1 MLVII
6 VVNIMHRKEQ
16 KIGLSEKEVIVALE
30 KFGYNELPKSRR
42 FNVFKIL
49 FEIVRDPMF
58 VLLILGGLLYLVLGD
73 KQEAIMLLGFVFL
86 IIGVSFVQQNKTEK
100 ALDKLKD
107 LSTPKTLVI
116 RNGETIKISSR
127 EVVPGDLIIISEG
140 DYVTADAY
148 IIENYDVMV
157 NESLLTGESV
167 PVRKTV
173 YTGGNTKLVPGG
185 DDLTAVFSG
194 TIVTRGRAVAKVFAT
209 GLATQ
214 IGEIGK
220 SLESIRE
227 EDSDLKKQTSE
238 VVKIYAFVGL
248 LMCAGI
254 ILIFGIWRAD
264 WLKGLL
270 AGITLA
276 MSILPE
282 EFPVVLTIFL
292 TMGAWRMSQ
301 KKVLARK
308 SSAIEF
314 LGKAT
319 VLCSDKTGTITEN
332 KMVTTDVFY
341 GESFY
346 KIGDVPKVELEYI
359 AKIAYYATPYE
370 SSDPM
375 DKAIFN
381 FGKKYDNR
389 DLYLMREYE
398 FSHELLAMS
407 RVFEVEENKILVA
420 TKGAPEAVM
429 DLCHF
434 SEEEKLS
441 IKSKIDSLASQGV
454 RVIALA
460 SSELPKDFVADKQHD
475 YNLKFVGLLGLTDPV
490 RKEIPDAVRE
500 CHEAGV
506 RVMMITGDYSLTAI
520 NIAKQIGLENPEQI
534 IVGAEL
540 EKMSE
545 VELLERIKTVN
556 VFARIVPGQKL
567 RIVNV
572 LKASGEVVAMTGD
585 GVNDAP
591 ALKAADIGIAMGERG
606 TDVAREASSLVLLD
620 DNFNSIVS
628 AIRMGRRIYD
638 NIRKAI
644 TYIFSVHI
652 PIALM
657 SFIPPIFGL
666 PLILLPMHIVFMEM
680 IIDPSC
686 SIVFEME
693 KEEANTMKRRPRSS
707 REKLFNKRM
716 VLLGLF
722 QGLVAQ
728 CFVLLAYVISI
739 KSGLGDNEV
748 RTVTFATLLLSNV
761 GLVFVNRSDKG
772 IWGKI
777 YSDFNKSFLVISAI
791 AVIALLATIFVPY
804 LRDVFDFA
812 EISWEW
818 SLLVIVLSSAGVLCA
833 EMVRVNINK
842 YCEKRQQTCL
852 V

>member
-1 MLVII
+1 
-6 VVNIMHRKEQ
+6 MHRKEQ
-16 KIGLSEKEVIVALE
+16 NVGLSEKEVAIALE
-30 KFGYNELPKSRR
+30 KFGYNELLKSKKYN
-42 FNVFKIL
+42 FFKIL
-49 FEIVRDPMF
+49 FEIIKDPMF
-58 VLLILGGLLYLVLGD
+58 VLLILGGLLYLALGD
-73 KQEAIMLLGFVFL
+73 KQEAIMLLAFVFL

-116 RNGETIKISSR
+116 RNGETLKIFSR

-148 IIENYDVMV
+148 IIENYDVMI

-173 YTGGNTKLVPGG
+173 FNGEKIKIIPGG
-185 DDLTAVFSG
+185 DNLPAVFSG
-194 TIVTRGRAVAKVFAT
+194 TIVTRGRAVARVFAT
-209 GLATQ
+209 GLMTQ

-220 SLESIRE
+220 SLESIKE
-227 EDSDLKKQTSE
+227 EDSDLKKQTAE
-238 VVKIYAFVGL
+238 VVKTYAFVGL
-248 LMCAGI
+248 LMCVGI
-254 ILIFGIWRAD
+254 IFIFGIWYED

-332 KMVTTDVFY
+332 RMVVTDIFY
-341 GESFY
+341 NKSFH
-346 KIGDVPKVELEYI
+346 KIDDTPKIELGDI

-381 FGKKYDNR
+381 FGKKYDNK
-389 DLYLMREYE
+389 DLNLMREYE
-398 FSHELLAMS
+398 FTHELLAMS

-429 DLCHF
+429 DLCRL
-434 SEEEKLS
+434 SEVEVLN
-441 IKSKIDSLASQGV
+441 IKTKIDLLASQGV

-460 SSELPKDFVADKQHD
+460 ANELPKDFVANKQHD
-475 YNLKFVGLLGLTDPV
+475 YGLKFVGLLGLTDPV
-490 RKEIPDAVRE
+490 RKEIPNAIRE

-506 RVMMITGDYSLTAI
+506 RVMMITGDYPLTAI
-520 NIAKQIGLENPEQI
+520 SIAKQIGLENPEQV
-534 IVGAEL
+534 IVGSEL

-545 VELLERIKTVN
+545 VELSEKIKMVN

-567 RIVNV
+567 RIVNS
-572 LKASGEVVAMTGD
+572 LKAAGEIVAMTGD

-606 TDVAREASSLVLLD
+606 TDVAREASSLVLMD

-657 SFIPPIFGL
+657 SFIPPIFSL

-693 KEEANTMKRRPRSS
+693 KEEANIMKRRPRSS

-722 QGLVAQ
+722 QGLIAQ
-728 CFVLLAYVISI
+728 FFVILAYVISI
-739 KSGLGDNEV
+739 KSGLSDNEV
-748 RTVTFATLLLSNV
+748 RTITFATLLLSNV

-777 YSDFNKSFLVISAI
+777 YSDFNKSFFVISFVAL
-791 AVIALLATIFVPY
+791 IALLATIFVPY
-804 LRDVFDFA
+804 LREVFDFA
-812 EISWEW
+812 QISWKW
-818 SLLVIVLSSAGVLCA
+818 SLLVIALSLVGVLLA
-833 EMVRVNINK
+833 ERVRVRINK
-842 YCEKRQQTCL
+842 YCEKRERVCL
-852 V
+852 IS